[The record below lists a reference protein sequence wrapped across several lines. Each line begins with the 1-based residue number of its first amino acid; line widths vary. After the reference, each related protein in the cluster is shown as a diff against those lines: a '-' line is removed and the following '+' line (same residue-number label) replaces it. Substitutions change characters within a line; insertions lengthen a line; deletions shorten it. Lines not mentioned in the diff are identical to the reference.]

1 MNKWHAMTVFVKVSE
16 LKSFAE
22 AGRQFHMS
30 PPAVSR
36 IISALEAE
44 IGARL
49 LVRTTRSVKLTEA
62 GERYFVDSRRIL
74 ADVAEADSAAA
85 GAYRKPTGTLSVT
98 APALFG
104 TQFVVP
110 IMTDYLDQ
118 YPDVTGRSLFIDR
131 VINIVEEDVDVA
143 IRIGHLPDSGFAA
156 TQVGKVRRVIC
167 GSPAYFEKWGVP
179 TTPTDLLKH
188 RIVATTNAWASL
200 DWRFG
205 CQRKTSVHVSPRLL
219 CSNNEAAIT
228 AAVDGWGLTRVLSYQ
243 IVSLL
248 DEGKL
253 QTVLSDFEEEALPI
267 HVVHPDGRLASA
279 KVRKFVDL
287 SVAHLR
293 ANRYFN

>member
-1 MNKWHAMTVFVKVSE
+1 MNKWQAMTVFVKVSE

-36 IISALEAE
+36 IISALETE

-49 LVRTTRSVKLTEA
+49 LIRTTRSVKLTEA
-62 GERYFVDSRRIL
+62 GERYFSDCQRIL
-74 ADVAEADSAAA
+74 SEVSEAEAIAA
-85 GAYRKPTGTLSVT
+85 GAYSKPTGTLSVT

-104 TQFVVP
+104 TQFVLP
-110 IMTDYLDQ
+110 ILTDYLDL
-118 YPDVTGRSLFIDR
+118 YSDVRGRSLFVDR
-131 VINIVEEDVDVA
+131 VVNIVDEDVDVA
-143 IRIGHLPDSGFAA
+143 VRIGHLPDSGFAA

-179 TTPTDLLKH
+179 TVPSDLTKH

-200 DWRFG
+200 EWRFG
-205 CQRKTSVHVSPRLL
+205 CQRKSAVHINPRLL
-219 CSNNEAAIT
+219 CSNNEAAIS
-228 AAVDGWGLTRVLSYQ
+228 AAVSGWGLTRILSYQ
-243 IVSLL
+243 IAPLL
-248 DEGKL
+248 SESKL
-253 QTVLSDFEEEALPI
+253 QTVLSDYEEEALPI
-267 HVVHPDGRLASA
+267 HVVHPDGRQASA

-287 SVAHLR
+287 SVSRLR